1 MSVQVGHVSIE
12 YYPPLDSI
20 VSEFVKEL
28 MWRRSVNCYM
38 SGEGR
43 VWADFSFSRMAR
55 YAVEFVEDQGYPQA
69 GLRSIR
75 KWLDTLSWIG
85 ETETADGDDR
95 YIELYFEA

>member
-28 MWRRSVNCYM
+28 MWRKSVNCYM

-43 VWADFSFSRMAR
+43 VWQTSVSREWPAT
-55 YAVEFVEDQGYPQA
+55 QLSL
-69 GLRSIR
+69 LRIR
-75 KWLDTLSWIG
+75 DTHKLG
-85 ETETADGDDR
+85 
-95 YIELYFEA
+95 